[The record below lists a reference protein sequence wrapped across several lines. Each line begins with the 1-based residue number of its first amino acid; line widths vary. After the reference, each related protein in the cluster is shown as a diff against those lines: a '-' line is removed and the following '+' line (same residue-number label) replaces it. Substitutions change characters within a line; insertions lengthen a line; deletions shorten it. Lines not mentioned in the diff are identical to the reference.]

1 MKTRKIPTRK
11 CIGCGENKEKPQLIR
26 IVKNKENEIFIDKT
40 GKANGRGV
48 YICNSSDCFKKAI
61 TNKEIE
67 RSLKSKV
74 EKDIYNELL
83 DILENK

>member
-1 MKTRKIPTRK
+1 MKTKKTPTRK
-11 CIGCGENKEKPQLIR
+11 CIGCEENKEKSNLIR
-26 IVKNKENEIFIDKT
+26 IVKNKDDKIFIDKI

-48 YICNSSDCFKKAI
+48 YICDSSKCLKKAMD
-61 TNKEIE
+61 NKGIE

-83 DILENK
+83 DILNDK